1 MTRHLSLTSE
11 EIRTLYFA
19 CLDKL
24 STLETAIEDHP
35 TMEYAIQSEI
45 DCLQLIKHKLA
56 YTK

>member
-1 MTRHLSLTSE
+1 MTRSLTFTTE

-24 STLETAIEDHP
+24 DTLETLLEDRP
-35 TMEYAIQSEI
+35 TLEESLQSEI
-45 DCLQLIKHKLA
+45 TCLQIIKHKLA

>member
-1 MTRHLSLTSE
+1 MKTTQFTSE

-24 STLETAIEDHP
+24 TTLETLIEDRP
-35 TMEYAIQSEI
+35 TLEESLQSEI
-45 DCLQLIKHKLA
+45 TCLQIIKTKLA

>member
-1 MTRHLSLTSE
+1 MKTIQCTSE

-24 STLETAIEDHP
+24 DTLETAIEDHP
-35 TMEYAIQSEI
+35 TMEESIQSEI
-45 DCLQLIKHKLA
+45 TCLQIIKHKLA

>member
-1 MTRHLSLTSE
+1 MKTTQFTSE

-24 STLETAIEDHP
+24 STLETLIEDKP
-35 TMEYAIQSEI
+35 TMEESIQSEI
-45 DCLQLIKHKLA
+45 DCLHLIKQKLA